1 MVVYADMVFLL
12 NLCIDGLILWLTAAI
27 RRQPTPYWRMAT
39 AAVIG
44 ATYAVWHLWQPFT
57 LAYTFGG
64 KLLVSV
70 LMVGVAMGV
79 KGPLHFLRNL
89 GVFYLISFVT
99 GGGMFA
105 LHYLLG
111 AGLETGGGVFTIDA
125 SGWGSPVSWVFV
137 LAAFPLVWL
146 YARVS
151 FRSLQER
158 QVLHDYLATVAI
170 TVAGKRLECVG
181 LIDTGNQ
188 LRDPISRTPVM
199 IVEVGPVSDALPRE
213 LIDLAKSR
221 DWNSLGTAL
230 PPEWLTRVRLVPYRG
245 AAGDGGMMLAFKP
258 DRVDVHQKGTWVE
271 SERVLI
277 GLDAGRLSSDGSYQA
292 ILHPSAMPAAG

>member
-27 RRQPTPYWRMAT
+27 RRQRTPFWRIAA

-44 ATYAVWHLWQPFT
+44 AIYAVWHLWQPLT

-64 KLLVSV
+64 KLLVSI
-70 LMVGVAMGV
+70 LMVTVAMGFRA
-79 KGPLHFLRNL
+79 PLAFLRNL
-89 GVFYLISFVT
+89 GTFYLISFVT

-111 AGLETGGGVFTIDA
+111 AGLETGGGLFISYA

-137 LAAFPLVWL
+137 LAAFPFVWF
-146 YARVS
+146 YTRVS
-151 FRSLQER
+151 FRSLQDR
-158 QVLHDYLATVAI
+158 QVMHEYLTTVAI
-170 TVAGKRLECVG
+170 TVAGVRLEFVG

-199 IVEVGPVSDALPRE
+199 MVEIGR
-213 LIDLAKSR
+213 LA
-221 DWNSLGTAL
+221 NVL
-230 PPEWLTRVRLVPYRG
+230 PPEVIQMAKSKDWNTLGEGLPPAWLTRVRLVPYRG
-245 AAGDGGMMLAFKP
+245 AAGDGGMLLAFKP

-271 SERVLI
+271 SGQVLI
-277 GLDAGRLSSDGSYQA
+277 GLDTGRLSSDGSYQA
-292 ILHPSAMPAAG
+292 ILHPAAMQVAG

>member
-12 NLCIDGLILWLTAAI
+12 NLCIDGLLLWLTAAI
-27 RRQPTPYWRMAT
+27 RRQRTPYWRIAV

-44 ATYAVWHLWQPFT
+44 ATYAVWHLWQPLT

-64 KLLVSV
+64 KLFVSI
-70 LMVGVAMGV
+70 LMVGVAMGLRA
-79 KGPLHFLRNL
+79 PLAFLRNL

-111 AGLETGGGVFTIDA
+111 AGLESGGGVFVTYA

-151 FRSLQER
+151 FRSLQDR
-158 QVLHDYLATVAI
+158 QAVHQYLATVAI
-170 TVAGKRLECVG
+170 TVEGVRLECVG

-199 IVEVGPVSDALPRE
+199 MVELGRLSEVLPDG
-213 LIDLAKSR
+213 LIRLAKSK
-221 DWNSLGTAL
+221 DWDALGSGL
-230 PPEWLTRVRLVPYRG
+230 PPDWLTRVRLVPYRG

-271 SERVLI
+271 SGQVLI
-277 GLDAGRLSSDGSYQA
+277 GLDAGRLSSDGTYQA
-292 ILHPSAMPAAG
+292 ILHPSTMPAAG